1 MLFVNTMKV
10 SSLCSLIPVVVS
22 TIPRADR
29 SQSHLATTEL
39 FCEQHQR
46 YRMSCVMHSLLS
58 KGQKKTCRLNV
69 SCFIGYWNAAPFRA
83 EDTHL

>member
-46 YRMSCVMHSLLS
+46 YRLSCYALTSIQRTEKDLQAECVLFYWLLECS
-58 KGQKKTCRLNV
+58 
-69 SCFIGYWNAAPFRA
+69 SI
-83 EDTHL
+83 